1 MLNLYKPMKF
11 EKDLLQRVVDK
22 GSKKVAEAFSK
33 LAGSVATAEV
43 SKVEIV
49 PVAEAAKRIKRP
61 GGQAIVTYGQLL
73 SGISGVSLLV
83 MSRESALV
91 LVDLLNQQAVGTT
104 GILKDIDRSAIKETL
119 NILSNSYMTALA
131 EESGIDLGMGVPGM
145 ITAER
150 TDDIISTVL
159 TKSAKD
165 DDNAIVFETMLVITE
180 HKVSASLFL
189 LFNERLAEVMK
200 K

>member
-1 MLNLYKPMKF
+1 MQF
-11 EKDLLQRVVDK
+11 EKNLLQKVVDK
-22 GSKKVAEAFSK
+22 GSKKVAEAFTK
-33 LAGSVATAEV
+33 LAGSPATTEV

-49 PVAEAAKRIKRP
+49 PVAEATKRIKRP

-150 TDDIISTVL
+150 TEDIIATVL
-159 TKSAKD
+159 TKGSND
-165 DDNAIVFETMLVITE
+165 DDNAIVFETTLVITE
-180 HKVSASLFL
+180 HKVSASLYL
-189 LFNERLAEVMK
+189 LFNERLVEVMK

>member
-1 MLNLYKPMKF
+1 MTNFYKPMQF
-11 EKDLLQRVVDK
+11 EKEILQKAADK
-22 GSKKVAEAFSK
+22 GAKKVAEAFSK
-33 LAGSVATAEV
+33 LSGSSATVEI

-49 PVAEAAKRIKRP
+49 PVGEATERIKRP
-61 GGQAIVTYGQLL
+61 TEQAIVTYGQLL
-73 SGISGVSLLV
+73 SGISGVSLLII
-83 MSRESALV
+83 SRESALV
-91 LVDLLNQQAVGTT
+91 LVDLLNQQPVGTT

-150 TDDIISTVL
+150 IDDIIAAVV
-159 TKSAKD
+159 KKGAKAEDSAV
-165 DDNAIVFETMLVITE
+165 IFETMLVITN
-180 HKVSASLFL
+180 HKVRASLYL
-189 LFNERLAEVMK
+189 LFNERLIEVMK